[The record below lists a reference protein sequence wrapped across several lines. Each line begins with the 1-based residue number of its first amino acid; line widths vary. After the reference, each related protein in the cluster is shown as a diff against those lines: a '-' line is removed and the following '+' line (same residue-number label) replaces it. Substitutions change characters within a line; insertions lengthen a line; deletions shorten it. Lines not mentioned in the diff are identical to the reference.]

1 MPGTA
6 ASRHGRRAP
15 SRARS
20 SNRATMLE
28 RRKKNGGGQ
37 KTARGSHEGRRW
49 LVDASS
55 IRQSIRLIRRARRAL
70 ANMLFSVFSEL

>member
-6 ASRHGRRAP
+6 ASQHGRA
-15 SRARS
+15 RARAITREELES
-20 SNRATMLE
+20 RKLE
-28 RRKKNGGGQ
+28 RRKKDGQ

-55 IRQSIRLIRRARRAL
+55 IRHPSDSSVEREYVR
-70 ANMLFSVFSEL
+70 LFSVIRYSVE